1 MRPAGRPAHGPA
13 ADMPARGFFVVA
25 LLAATLC
32 SGCVF
37 TYAEVDAPTETVAS
51 SGAEAVTA
59 AAEHLGNLGD
69 GACGE
74 EGWTASVVAASDGTV
89 QTVVECGTGAEVRA
103 LRLRLKSDASED
115 PTAADWEA
123 GLKDAEGHLRR
134 ALEAGEAYADGE
146 ARSMHERTVDD
157 EGRTTEIRIECERP

>member
-1 MRPAGRPAHGPA
+1 MRSPGRPAYGPA

-59 AAEHLGNLGD
+59 AAEYLGNLGD

-134 ALEAGEAYADGE
+134 ALEAGEACADGE

>member
-1 MRPAGRPAHGPA
+1 MSCPRRPGHGPGA
-13 ADMPARGFFVVA
+13 EMPARGLFVVA
-25 LLAATLC
+25 LLAAMLC

-37 TYAEVDAPTETVAS
+37 TYAEVDAPTATVAS

-59 AAEHLGNLGD
+59 AAEYLGNLGD

-103 LRLRLKSDASED
+103 LRLRLRSDASEG
-115 PTAADWEA
+115 PTAADWETV
-123 GLKDAEGHLRR
+123 LKDAEDHLRR
-134 ALEAGEAYADGE
+134 ALEAGEACADGE

-157 EGRTTEIRIECERP
+157 EGRTTEIRIECDRP